1 MRPGQKRWDNESDTL
16 ARTRRR
22 ETHDMLRPVMP
33 QIAPLHRPKEY
44 ARGIE
49 QPCLLDLCLRRPAR
63 RAVGGDQPVLSRPP
77 ERPGDG
83 DDNAEHAAGSR
94 YRAGPVEDRWGI
106 GLVGVPPLE
115 QAPGQIDR
123 IGPKLKPGRTEPRLM
138 PKLSSRPLRR
148 EPDHAD
154 HDREYSDDMAD
165 KELGWS
171 HRSLAV
177 LGTRSPVKS
186 AKDHGEI
193 SI

>member
-1 MRPGQKRWDNESDTL
+1 
-16 ARTRRR
+16 
-22 ETHDMLRPVMP
+22 MLRPVMA

-63 RAVGGDQPVLSRPP
+63 RAVCGDQPVLSRPP

-83 DDNAEHAAGSR
+83 DDNAEDPAGR
-94 YRAGPVEDRWGI
+94 CYRAGPVEDRWGI

-123 IGPKLKPGRTEPRLM
+123 IGPKLEPGRTQPRLM
-138 PKLSSRPLRR
+138 PKLPRRPLRR
-148 EPDHAD
+148 EPDRAD
-154 HDREYSDDMAD
+154 DDREDGDDLAD

-171 HRSLAV
+171 HRSATV
-177 LGTRSPVKS
+177 LGTRSPAKS
-186 AKDHGEI
+186 AKDRGEI